1 MRERSCT
8 FIIVLPVLAIF
19 FLQPLAA
26 QQTPSR
32 FLALETVLQGEDFG
46 DLRWPVGVAAGS
58 AEQVAVADIFGQRL
72 VVFVLTDGTWTV
84 ERTVSLPSSPRGVA
98 HDGRRYLL
106 SLGGGLVTVEGSDF
120 EVERLALPAGVVVG
134 RVAAKPGGGF
144 WVHDTALG
152 KVLALDA
159 KGGVQRSVS
168 VTGRIVALASAP
180 NEGFYTALADVA
192 QVRRHDRE
200 GHVLKTWTVPGV
212 GPVPAWPSGLVA
224 AAGGDIVV
232 VDRHGARI
240 LALDASGRLTGVGS
254 GRGWEPGQLRFPTA
268 IAMFSDGRL
277 VVADQGNSR
286 VQIFRPIDRGGST
299 P

>member
-1 MRERSCT
+1 MRKRFNT
-8 FIIVLPVLAIF
+8 LLIFMPMLAMF
-19 FLQPLAA
+19 FPQALAA
-26 QQTPSR
+26 GQTPSR

-46 DLRWPVGVAAGS
+46 DLRWPVGVAAAS
-58 AEQVAVADIFGQRL
+58 TEQVAVADIFDQRL
-72 VVFVLTDGTWTV
+72 VIFELTDGAWKF
-84 ERTVSLPSSPRGVA
+84 ERTVSLPSSPRGAA

-106 SLGGGLVTVEGSDF
+106 SLGGGLVTLEGPDY
-120 EVERLALPAGVVVG
+120 EVEHLALPAGVVAG
-134 RVAAKPGGGF
+134 CVAAIPGGGF
-144 WVHDTALG
+144 WVHDAAGG
-152 KVLALDA
+152 KALALDA
-159 KGGVQRSVS
+159 DGGIRRSVS
-168 VTGRIVALASAP
+168 VTGHVVALASAP

-200 GHVLKTWTVPGV
+200 GRVLKTWTVPGV

-232 VDRHGARI
+232 VDRHGGRI

-254 GRGWEPGQLRFPTA
+254 GRGWEPGQLQFPSA
-268 IAMFSDGRL
+268 IAPFSDGRL

-286 VQIFRPIDRGGST
+286 VQIFRPIDQGGSI